1 MIEIR
6 PIIIGIITVI
16 ALYIVANVLSGL
28 NISLIDLM
36 LAGIAVGFMIGKDI
50 KVAAIN
56 SGVFGVIGGII
67 LTILLIIVYY
77 VAGYGSVL
85 GALVNTL
92 LIYLV
97 LGIVV
102 AVVGGVLG
110 AVIKLETEKSVS

>member
-16 ALYIVANVLSGL
+16 ALYIVSIFTGSNTQ
-28 NISLIDLM
+28 LIDLM
-36 LAGIAVGFMIGKDI
+36 LAGIAVGFIIGKDI

-67 LTILLIIVYY
+67 LTIILVILYY
-77 VAGYGSVL
+77 IKGYGSVL
-85 GALVNTL
+85 GAVVTDL
-92 LIYLV
+92 LILLV

-110 AVIKLETEKSVS
+110 ALIKLESEKTIS

>member
-6 PIIIGIITVI
+6 PIIIGIVTVI
-16 ALYIVANVLSGL
+16 ALYIVSNILSGL

-36 LAGIAVGFMIGKDI
+36 LAGIAVGFIIGKDI

-56 SGVFGVIGGII
+56 SGVFGVIGGVI
-67 LTILLIIVYY
+67 LTILLIIMYY

-85 GALVNTL
+85 GSAVNTL
-92 LIYLV
+92 LIYLA

-110 AVIKLETEKSVS
+110 ALIKLEAEKTIS